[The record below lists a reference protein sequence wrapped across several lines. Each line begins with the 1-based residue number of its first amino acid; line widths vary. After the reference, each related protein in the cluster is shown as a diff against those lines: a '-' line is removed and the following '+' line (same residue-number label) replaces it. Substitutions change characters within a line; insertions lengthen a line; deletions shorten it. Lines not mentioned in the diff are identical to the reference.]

1 MSHTLH
7 FGTDD
12 TCTRRHPTGWWSPG
26 DALMRHVQ
34 KMAHEVRGWI
44 ERSRQRRALQ
54 HLDDRLLNDIGLS
67 RDDSRRERAK
77 LFWQT
82 YARRHLK

>member
-1 MSHTLH
+1 MSQDLH
-7 FGTDD
+7 YGVNH
-12 TCTRRHPTGWWSPG
+12 TCTHQHATGWWSPW
-26 DALMRHVQ
+26 DALMQPIRH
-34 KMAHEVRGWI
+34 MAHEVDGWI

-54 HLDDRLLNDIGLS
+54 DLDDRLLNDIGLS
-67 RDDSRRERAK
+67 RDEATRECAK

>member
-1 MSHTLH
+1 MSQDLHYDTNHT
-7 FGTDD
+7 GMY
-12 TCTRRHPTGWWSPG
+12 RHATGWWSPG
-26 DALMRHVQ
+26 DALMQPVRE
-34 KMAHEVRGWI
+34 MAHQVHGWI

-54 HLDDRLLNDIGLS
+54 DLDDRLLNDIGLS
-67 RDDSRRERAK
+67 RDEARRECAK